1 MSQQIIDIKISEL
14 HLWTENPRDPI
25 NLNLSDEDIISRA
38 INQKNEKWN
47 LPKLID
53 KMGDYYDFSEL
64 PTVVRKNDKY
74 IVYDGNRRLAVIK
87 YSQNPDWSGKIE
99 NKLFSSVPQS
109 FRNMDKIFCNLCDE
123 TTALTNIERKHTDS
137 GTWGELE
144 RSYFLNVHRNEKKS
158 NFLILEEST
167 GGIISKNKK
176 MNQRFVHDEVFTKEN
191 LMNIGFKIEG
201 GKLWTNYDENKTKF
215 IFDKVVELIHEGII
229 STRGENRKKLLE
241 PLQKNNP
248 NLKLESYDD
257 TKSINEVN
265 IREDS
270 SENKTNRSE
279 KKNKRTVKRDPS
291 IFGKSLVLKQG
302 DVNNIYRDIV
312 DLYRFY
318 LQKKNSLSENFHIL
332 IRMSL
337 RLLVET
343 AGLNS
348 VIDDYIN
355 KYFDDAKEAMSK
367 DEKTTLS
374 TQSIGGE
381 KDIIILLH
389 IGAHDYTASKNL
401 AQTLAISIIIGAML
415 ELSHSEI

>member
-1 MSQQIIDIKISEL
+1 
-14 HLWTENPRDPI
+14 
-25 NLNLSDEDIISRA
+25 
-38 INQKNEKWN
+38 
-47 LPKLID
+47 
-53 KMGDYYDFSEL
+53 
-64 PTVVRKNDKY
+64 
-74 IVYDGNRRLAVIK
+74 
-87 YSQNPDWSGKIE
+87 
-99 NKLFSSVPQS
+99 
-109 FRNMDKIFCNLCDE
+109 
-123 TTALTNIERKHTDS
+123 
-137 GTWGELE
+137 
-144 RSYFLNVHRNEKKS
+144 
-158 NFLILEEST
+158 
-167 GGIISKNKK
+167 
-176 MNQRFVHDEVFTKEN
+176 
-191 LMNIGFKIEG
+191 MNIGFKIEG

-291 IFGKSLVLKQG
+291 IFGKNLVLKQG

-312 DLYRFY
+312 DLYKFY

-374 TQSIGGE
+374 TQSID
-381 KDIIILLH
+381 KKYIIKLLH
-389 IGAHDYTASKNL
+389 IGTHELYRIKKFSTNFSYIYNNWSYVRTIPLRNL
-401 AQTLAISIIIGAML
+401 ICFIHL
-415 ELSHSEI
+415 